1 MSDVAAAADDDLMMM
16 MTARSAPRS
25 SLGSSLARSRDLNG
39 LAAATAAAAAP
50 FTFLKRHRVVAAAA
64 LRLHGQFNGI
74 IIINGLV
81 VKIGHWR
88 ATAPLPFADS

>member
-39 LAAATAAAAAP
+39 LAAAAAAAAP

>member
-1 MSDVAAAADDDLMMM
+1 MSDVAAAAAADMMMM

-39 LAAATAAAAAP
+39 LAEAARRRLP
-50 FTFLKRHRVVAAAA
+50 SPFLKDTASLPPPPRA
-64 LRLHGQFNGI
+64 RLHGQFNG

>member
-1 MSDVAAAADDDLMMM
+1 MSDVAAAAADDLMMM

-39 LAAATAAAAAP
+39 LATAAAAAP